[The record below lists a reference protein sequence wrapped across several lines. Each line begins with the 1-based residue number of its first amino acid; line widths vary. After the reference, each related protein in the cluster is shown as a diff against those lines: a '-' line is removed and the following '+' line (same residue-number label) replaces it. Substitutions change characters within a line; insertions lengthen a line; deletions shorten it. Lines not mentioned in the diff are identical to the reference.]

1 MNDADPGV
9 NSAALLAGLQMYE
22 KNEEVVKKWGVEVL
36 EKVKSRDEYV
46 QYHALTLIG
55 QIKKKD
61 TKFLKKSL
69 EDMIK
74 EMPSGLAGI
83 QHLRMLNLTMRD
95 YEYDSPEVK
104 EFINFVLRQ
113 VRNKDD
119 SVVMEA
125 AKIAC

>member
-1 MNDADPGV
+1 
-9 NSAALLAGLQMYE
+9 
-22 KNEEVVKKWGVEVL
+22 
-36 EKVKSRDEYV
+36 
-46 QYHALTLIG
+46 
-55 QIKKKD
+55 
-61 TKFLKKSL
+61 
-69 EDMIK
+69 MIK